1 MSDKELSNQY
11 EGKTQTKKWTKFQIG
26 DSLKIKAKCPVNMK
40 GSSTSLGMRDAQ
52 IICTLR

>member
-26 DSLKIKAKCPVNMK
+26 DSLKIKAK
-40 GSSTSLGMRDAQ
+40 
-52 IICTLR
+52 